1 MQLISVTQALS
12 PYFKQLE
19 KIRPDILE
27 NAAARGTEV
36 HVKCAL
42 IAQNLYPCYE
52 VSGIEGYVISF
63 RLWFESQVT
72 EVLAVER
79 RFEHAAFGFF
89 GHPDL
94 VVKMK
99 EGHTALIDL
108 KTPATLSKLWRS
120 QISAYKFLVREQY
133 PDVKSIGSLRLNP
146 DGKTP
151 KMDWYET
158 DHKDFAVFLS
168 ALNAYRNLLL

>member
-12 PYFKQLE
+12 PYFKHLE
-19 KIRPDILE
+19 RIRPDILE

-36 HVKCAL
+36 HSKCAL

-63 RLWFESQVT
+63 RLWFDSQVT

-79 RFEHAAFGFF
+79 RFEHEPFGFY
-89 GHPDL
+89 GHPDMI
-94 VVKMK
+94 VKLRGDK
-99 EGHTALIDL
+99 TALIDL
-108 KTPATLSKLWRS
+108 KTPASLSKLWRS
-120 QISAYKFLVREQY
+120 QISAYAFLVREQY
-133 PDVKSIGSLRLNP
+133 PDVKIIGSLRLHP
-146 DGKTP
+146 EGKAP

-158 DHKDFAVFLS
+158 EHKDFTIFLS
-168 ALNAYRNLLL
+168 ALNAYRNLML